1 MNYRLDHK
9 ALFICSVNSCCIIL
23 IIVQLSSPQ
32 LSPIQLFFSLQS
44 GIHSSSYTALSTVKL
59 DEGILQ
65 ISNIIVLRAEP
76 NVQ

>member
-32 LSPIQLFFSLQS
+32 LSPIQLFFRLQS
-44 GIHSSSYTALSTVKL
+44 GIRSSSYTALSTVKL

-76 NVQ
+76 DVQ